1 MNKHN
6 KKSLIVFTALCV
18 ILTGILYTTDFQT
31 TAVAAAPKIQLN
43 KKSIT
48 LTRGK
53 STTLKIKGTK
63 KKAKWSSANKKIAII
78 NQKGKV
84 TAKKKGSTKITARIG
99 KKKYLCK
106 IKVIDPKPKKS
117 NPHKKKPLP
126 ETTPVPTSTV
136 LPPAPTI
143 VPTIKP
149 TIEVSSIT
157 LNQPSKTLYIGDSFF
172 LETAIYPENAS
183 NKTITWNSS
192 NEAIAVVQD
201 GWVNAL
207 SPGSA
212 VITAQSG
219 SCSAEC
225 ELTVK
230 EIEISSIVLNK
241 SSKAIYVGDSFSLQA
256 SIYPDNASD
265 KSVTWSSDN
274 EAVATVRDGL
284 VNAVSSGNAIITAQ
298 AGTCLARCR
307 ITVKNIEV
315 SSITLNESSKTL
327 YVGDSFSLQASIY
340 PDNASDKS
348 VTWSSDNG
356 AVATVQDGL
365 VNAVSSGNAIITA
378 QAGTCLA
385 RCRITVKNIEVSSIT
400 LNESSKTLYVGD
412 SFSLQA
418 SIYPDNASDKSVT
431 WSSDNGAVAT
441 VQDGLVNAVSSGNAI
456 ITARAGT
463 RLARCRITVN
473 KKINE
478 YTMGETW
485 EVADQWRFTINSV
498 TTHYKC
504 NNYSDKTGEQV
515 ILINYSYYNT
525 GYEGSTQD
533 LFFYGMENVYDE
545 NGTAA
550 SRYPCTHTKHPDVC
564 LIGTNCTASCSYIL
578 PHASTN
584 IKVYIEHRT
593 SNGLGKEK
601 AIYNLQIPEP
611 FLPETP
617 APATPTP
624 TPPSVM
630 PDYEKNAER
639 LKSYIIDNGL
649 TDNDGYKYVETT
661 MIQANDTQGKITY
674 IPDNDIFIFSIKVPD
689 HLTGTSLIYYSLPD
703 TKVTSVECSFTW
715 NINADYNYTAQSTM
729 DINTYTQSTDLK
741 FSAVDGNPSLVDQ
754 KSCNQTTLLNLLTAD
769 TFLLVNL
776 NGMSLADLGFSA
788 F

>member
-274 EAVATVRDGL
+274 EAVATVR
-284 VNAVSSGNAIITAQ
+284 
-298 AGTCLARCR
+298 
-307 ITVKNIEV
+307 
-315 SSITLNESSKTL
+315 
-327 YVGDSFSLQASIY
+327 
-340 PDNASDKS
+340 
-348 VTWSSDNG
+348 
-356 AVATVQDGL
+356 DGL